1 MFKGLTTPEIECSG
15 LKARAPRGLAVC
27 KSVVLRDQLFLA
39 YKDLG
44 AWVLTGID
52 NRYRVLFMSHRS
64 RTLHTMTLAKP
75 ASCEK
80 RPAFLLPVRL
90 VITGLLLHVIVFIAN
105 DLPAQA
111 ELPANQVMI
120 VANANSGE
128 SLMVAEHYAT
138 RRGVPLQQI
147 VKLDLSLDDTMSRED
162 FERRLVVPLRQALQ
176 DQQIQQSIR
185 VLVTV
190 YGVPLRVA
198 PPNLT
203 AEQQRWQ
210 HDASDRLS
218 AARLQL
224 VDIERRA
231 RGIAVQPGSRPA
243 LLTKEEGIVA
253 HERHVAFLLRVDE
266 AVQESMKRFTQL
278 KLPTRHQWSG
288 QLDAVVRDHQGLAGL
303 AQLHHDLPREG
314 QVSAG
319 GENAMVRAEQLEG
332 LQLLLGSLELPI
344 RSRRAEL
351 YQEVGKVYG
360 AYGVF
365 GLAALELERL
375 SDEFSDA
382 SVDSELSLLWW
393 DRGQYG
399 VAWRRPNPFHHAFK
413 KTTGRSS
420 RDIPLLMV
428 SRLDAPTAD
437 LAKRLVDRA
446 MEVEQQ
452 GLTGTI
458 YLDARGLPVKDQSD
472 TYGRYDQSLRDLNTF
487 LTQHTAYRSKL
498 ENTETRFHRSGEAPD
513 VALYVGWYRLRQY
526 EDAFTFRPGAIGY
539 HMASAE
545 AVSLHRASESGW
557 CKNALERGITATLGS
572 IGEPYLDAFP
582 EPREFV
588 ALLMT
593 GQYSLVEAFYVTSR
607 WISWRMVLV
616 GDPLY
621 NPWKITPAA
630 KRSSLTMFPLAPIA
644 PSDQT
649 FDDPVLIRKE
659 LGRTHEQS
667 RARLDTILRNQLQPL
682 VLPVP

>member
-1 MFKGLTTPEIECSG
+1 MRYWQGLDNHG
-15 LKARAPRGLAVC
+15 LFELMRCRLHKQVEMIVITQFPNRRAAMGV
-27 KSVVLRDQLFLA
+27 LFLLIA
-39 YKDLG
+39 
-44 AWVLTGID
+44 
-52 NRYRVLFMSHRS
+52 FMRS
-64 RTLHTMTLAKP
+64 DP
-75 ASCEK
+75 S
-80 RPAFLLPVRL
+80 V
-90 VITGLLLHVIVFIAN
+90 
-105 DLPAQA
+105 QA
-111 ELPANQVMI
+111 ELLPSQVMI
-120 VANANSGE
+120 VANANSRE
-128 SLMVAEHYAT
+128 SLMVAERYAT

-147 VKLDLSLDDTMSRED
+147 AKLDLPLDDTMNRED
-162 FERRLVVPLRQALQ
+162 YDRRLVMPLRQALQ
-176 DQQIQQSIR
+176 DHRIQQSIR

-198 PPNLT
+198 PPKFT
-203 AEQQRWQ
+203 AEEQRWQ
-210 HDASDRLS
+210 RDANDRLS
-218 AARLQL
+218 AARVQL

-231 RGIAVQPGSRPA
+231 RGIAVQLGSRPA
-243 LLTKEEGIVA
+243 LLTKEEGVVA
-253 HERHVAFLLRVDE
+253 HERHVAFLLRVD
-266 AVQESMKRFTQL
+266 AGVQESMKRVTQL
-278 KLPTRHQWSG
+278 TLPTLHQWTA

-303 AQLHHDLPREG
+303 AQWHHDLPREG
-314 QVSAG
+314 QVSGG

-365 GLAALELERL
+365 GLAALELDRL
-375 SDEFSDA
+375 SNELSDA

-413 KTTGRSS
+413 KTMERSS

-446 MEVEQQ
+446 MEAEQQ
-452 GLTGTI
+452 GLIGTV
-458 YLDARGLPVKDQSD
+458 YLDARGLPVKDQID

-498 ENTETRFHRSGEAPD
+498 ENTEIRFHRPGEAPD

-526 EDAFTFRPGAIGY
+526 EDAFTFRPGAVGY

-545 AVSLHRASESGW
+545 AVSLHSASEPGW

-572 IGEPYLDAFP
+572 IGEPYLDSFP
-582 EPREFV
+582 EPLEFV

-593 GQYSLVEAFYVTSR
+593 GQYSLVEAYYLTSR

-621 NPWKITPAA
+621 SPWKTTPAA
-630 KRSSLTMFPLAPIA
+630 KRSSLTMFPLAPIP

-659 LGRTHEQS
+659 LGRMHEQS
-667 RARLDTILRNQLQPL
+667 RAKLDRILRDQLQPL
-682 VLPVP
+682 VQPAP